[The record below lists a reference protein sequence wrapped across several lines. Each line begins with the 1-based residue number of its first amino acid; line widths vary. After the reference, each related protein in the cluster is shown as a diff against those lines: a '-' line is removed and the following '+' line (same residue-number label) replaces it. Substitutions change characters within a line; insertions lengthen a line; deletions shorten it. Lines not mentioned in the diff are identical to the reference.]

1 MKQAFA
7 FDRSVRSVD
16 ADGRLRVATSPI
28 TKATVNP
35 YYGREIPDHEQLGLQ
50 PERIYY
56 LLRDAKELQKA
67 VSSFNNL
74 PILIKH
80 QPVSADDHPKQLVV
94 GTTGSHA
101 AWHAPYIEV
110 DLTIWDAA
118 AIAGIESKEQ
128 TELSSAYRYTADMT
142 PGVYQGMRYDG
153 VMRDIQ
159 GNHVALVD
167 VGRAGRD
174 VVVQDSAGG
183 LPLHLQQ
190 KQAGYCS
197 SEQQHNNNLF
207 NKNNEE
213 YVMSDVNTQQSPAL
227 ASAQA
232 ALQKLAPQLDSNAIQ
247 QVLSQLLADS
257 CHDMG
262 QDEDEDEDYYP
273 SPEDEAAEDAEGL
286 TIPQINEQARADF
299 KERQQ
304 RKKLENYHNQYLANK
319 ADSVMTI
326 NGTAESRAEGVYRKQ
341 KEKEHENQAKKQSS
355 TAEANKG
362 IGMHSIAGDAMLV
375 AEQRAVKRIEAL
387 YQARDAVKPLVGHVA
402 LDSAESVYRF
412 ALEQSGISTRG
423 VHPSAYRAMTHM
435 LLKQQVQQHPALGM
449 DASLGTS
456 VSQSLNQSLNKQHPQ
471 LGRFKQA

>member
-1 MKQAFA
+1 MKQALA

-101 AWHAPYIEV
+101 VWHAPYIEV

-174 VVVQDSAGG
+174 VVVQDSAAG
-183 LPLHLQQ
+183 LPRDVLQAEHI
-190 KQAGYCS
+190 AGF
-197 SEQQHNNNLF
+197 ERQQNNPTFNPF

-213 YVMSDVNTQQSPAL
+213 HLMSDVNTTQSPAL
-227 ASAQA
+227 ESAQA
-232 ALQKLAPQLDSNAIQ
+232 ALQKLAPQLDARAVQHI
-247 QVLSQLLADS
+247 LSQLLADS
-257 CHDMG
+257 CQGMG
-262 QDEDEDEDYYP
+262 QDEYDALYP
-273 SPEDEAAEDAEGL
+273 YPEDDEAEDMQLPPDFRSDDRSGSQSDSQASNAQGKTLMEAAKVDRS
-286 TIPQINEQARADF
+286 QQAPKYPLGYRD
-299 KERQQ
+299 
-304 RKKLENYHNQYLANK
+304 
-319 ADSVMTI
+319 V
-326 NGTAESRAEGVYRKQ
+326 NGKSQFESGFDPKTSKQ
-341 KEKEHENQAKKQSS
+341 KVTQ
-355 TAEANKG
+355 
-362 IGMHSIAGDAMLV
+362 DAMLV

-387 YQARDAVKPLVGHVA
+387 YQARDTVKPLVGHVA

-449 DASLGTS
+449 DGSLGTS
-456 VSQSLNQSLNKQHPQ
+456 AGQSLNQSLNKQHPQ

>member
-190 KQAGYCS
+190 KQAAYCS

-262 QDEDEDEDYYP
+262 QDEDDDYYP
-273 SPEDEAAEDAEGL
+273 APEDEEAEDAEGANL
-286 TIPQINEQARADF
+286 F
-299 KERQQ
+299 KMNPGEETAAKNKFMGQQ
-304 RKKLENYHNQYLANK
+304 RARRMQYGINPSARGLNLFDINPNEETRAKNAYLNK
-319 ADSVMTI
+319 
-326 NGTAESRAEGVYRKQ
+326 
-341 KEKEHENQAKKQSS
+341 KKQDRKVQCFPEDGDSIH
-355 TAEANKG
+355 AN
-362 IGMHSIAGDAMLV
+362 DAMLV

>member
-35 YYGREIPDHEQLGLQ
+35 YYGREIPDYEQLGLQ

-94 GTTGSHA
+94 GTTGSYA
-101 AWHAPYIEV
+101 VWHAPYIEV
-110 DLTIWDAA
+110 DLTIWDAS
-118 AIAGIESKEQ
+118 AIAGIESREQ

-142 PGVYQGMRYDG
+142 PGVYQGIRYDG

-174 VVVQDSAGG
+174 VVVQDSAAG
-183 LPLHLQQ
+183 LPLHLL
-190 KQAGYCS
+190 QAE
-197 SEQQHNNNLF
+197 SEQKDLTDFNPQHKNITSNPFNPL

-213 YVMSDVNTQQSPAL
+213 HLMSDVNTRQSPAL
-227 ASAQA
+227 ESAQV
-232 ALQKLAPQLDSNAIQ
+232 ALQKLAPQLDGKAVQHILN
-247 QVLSQLLADS
+247 QLLADS
-257 CHDMG
+257 CQNIG
-262 QDEDEDEDYYP
+262 QDEDDALYP
-273 SPEDEAAEDAEGL
+273 YPDDEAQDEGGANL
-286 TIPQINEQARADF
+286 FDMNPGEETAAQNKFRNQQQER
-299 KERQQ
+299 RQQ
-304 RKKLENYHNQYLANK
+304 QGINPGARGLNLFEINPDEETRAKNAYLNK
-319 ADSVMTI
+319 
-326 NGTAESRAEGVYRKQ
+326 
-341 KEKEHENQAKKQSS
+341 KKQDREVLAVSGKGSS
-355 TAEANKG
+355 IHAA
-362 IGMHSIAGDAMLV
+362 DAMLV

-387 YQARDAVKPLVGHVA
+387 YQARDTVKPLVGHVA

-412 ALEQSGISTRG
+412 ALEQSGINTRG
-423 VHPSAYRAMTHM
+423 VHPSAYRAMTFM
-435 LLKQQVQQHPALGM
+435 LLKQQTQQHPALGM
-449 DASLGTS
+449 DASLGTA

>member
-35 YYGREIPDHEQLGLQ
+35 YYGREIPDYEQLGLQ

-110 DLTIWDAA
+110 DLTIWDAT

-190 KQAGYCS
+190 KQAAYCS

-262 QDEDEDEDYYP
+262 QDEDDDYYP
-273 SPEDEAAEDAEGL
+273 LPEDEEAEDAEGSN
-286 TIPQINEQARADF
+286 IPDTNKQAQELHAL
-299 KERQQ
+299 RQQ
-304 RKKLENYHNQYLANK
+304 KKNLNNSYNEYLASK

-326 NGTAESRAEGVYRKQ
+326 NGTAESRAARMFLKKRKQ
-341 KEKEHENQAKKQSS
+341 EREEQEKLKGGNTSTKQGFS
-355 TAEANKG
+355 NN
-362 IGMHSIAGDAMLV
+362 SIAGDAMLV

-435 LLKQQVQQHPALGM
+435 LLKQHVQQHPALGM

>member
-190 KQAGYCS
+190 KQAAYCS

-262 QDEDEDEDYYP
+262 QDEDDDYYP
-273 SPEDEAAEDAEGL
+273 APEDEEAEDAEGANL
-286 TIPQINEQARADF
+286 F
-299 KERQQ
+299 KMNPGEETAAKNKFMGQQ
-304 RKKLENYHNQYLANK
+304 RARRMQYGINPSARGLNLFDINPNEETRAKNAYLNK
-319 ADSVMTI
+319 
-326 NGTAESRAEGVYRKQ
+326 
-341 KEKEHENQAKKQSS
+341 KKQDRKVQCFPEDGDSIH
-355 TAEANKG
+355 AN
-362 IGMHSIAGDAMLV
+362 DAMLV

-435 LLKQQVQQHPALGM
+435 LLKQHVQQHPALGM